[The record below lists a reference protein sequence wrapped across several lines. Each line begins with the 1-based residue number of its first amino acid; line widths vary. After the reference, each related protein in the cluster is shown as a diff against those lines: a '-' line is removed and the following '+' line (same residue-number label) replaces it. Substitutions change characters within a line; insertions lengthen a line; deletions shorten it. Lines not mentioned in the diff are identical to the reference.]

1 VQQALDGQPLTVFG
15 DGQQR
20 RCFCS
25 VFDVIEGLARMPLSP
40 EAQGKVINLGSQE
53 EISMIGLAEKVI
65 ALTGSPSRVRMVPY
79 DQAYGPG
86 FDDMRRRVP
95 DITRAKTI
103 LGWSPT
109 ISLDDVI
116 RSIIAEQRPASVVSP

>member
-1 VQQALDGQPLTVFG
+1 VFG

-25 VFDVIEGLARMPLSP
+25 VFDVIEGLARLPSAP
-40 EAQGKVINLGSQE
+40 ESIGKVINLGSQE
-53 EISMIGLAEKVI
+53 EISMLGLAEKVI
-65 ALTGSPSRVRMVPY
+65 ALTGSSSKAHLVPY

-95 DITRAKTI
+95 DLSRAKSI
-103 LGWSPT
+103 LGWAPT
-109 ISLDDVI
+109 RALDEIVK
-116 RSIIAEQRPASVVSP
+116 SIVADQRGRR